1 MTQRVIKFRIWDNG
15 RKEWVHGPGYEVDL
29 FGEAIVLGEI
39 LTRPNDTSVSLD
51 ELNNLIALQFTGL
64 TDKHGKEIYDG
75 DLISDGTSIW
85 EVRFIDGCFWLYRKG
100 FNAANS
106 MRSWPE
112 DCYPMFRVNHS
123 LYSEIIGNIFTNP
136 ELINNGNS

>member
-1 MTQRVIKFRIWDNG
+1 MIQRVIKFRRAYFNYDGSFYGFKMWGPNIEGGDG
-15 RKEWVHGPGYEVDL
+15 FISPSYIHGCKSGADQ
-29 FGEAIVLGEI
+29 
-39 LTRPNDTSVSLD
+39 
-51 ELNNLIALQFTGL
+51 QFTSL

-75 DLISDGTSIW
+75 DLISDGTNTW

-100 FNAANS
+100 FNAASS

-123 LYSEIIGNIFTNP
+123 LYSEIIGNIYTNP
-136 ELINNGNS
+136 ELIER